1 MSDFREII
9 KAKSNADLTDIFIK
23 NSGYQES
30 FMEQVEE
37 ELVSRKI
44 PIESLMKLREE
55 QNTIDVSKLEQ
66 GEQGNQF
73 WIATGFSFLF
83 IGAISVILFGGWG
96 SIITIIWP
104 LTLGYT
110 YTNSKTKHKDKYYH
124 IYNESTKKYGA
135 IMKIIAIVILGIII
149 LRVSRIIS

>member
-9 KAKSNADLTDIFIK
+9 KAKSDEELTDIFIK

-30 FMEQVEE
+30 FMEQVLQ
-37 ELVSRKI
+37 ELIARKI
-44 PIESLMKLREE
+44 PIESLQKFREE

-73 WIATGFSFLF
+73 WIATGFTFLF
-83 IGAISVILFGGWG
+83 VGLLSVILYGGFG
-96 SIITIIWP
+96 SVITVIWP

-110 YTNSKTKHKDKYYH
+110 YAYSKTKHKDTYYH

-135 IMKIIAIVILGIII
+135 IMMNIALVILAIII
-149 LRVSRIIS
+149 LRVLSVVN